1 MSYKTGSERS
11 VANLPAAGRC
21 DSHENRSWLN
31 NKLFQAGSVGLYKC
45 LPAWYKRVT
54 KLLKVFRFIH
64 SITKK
69 F

>member
-31 NKLFQAGSVGLYKC
+31 NKLFQAGSVGLYKY
-45 LPAWYKRVT
+45 LPA
-54 KLLKVFRFIH
+54 
-64 SITKK
+64 
-69 F
+69 